1 MYINLFVF
9 LIEASYLSNEQFW
22 MDFSTE
28 YIDIK
33 LLRMMMQTFYN
44 LVQLTSQL
52 KDLMQII
59 GVYCINTI
67 LHLTKVIKISL
78 NIN

>member
-1 MYINLFVF
+1 
-9 LIEASYLSNEQFW
+9 

-28 YIDIK
+28 YVDIK

-44 LVQLTSQL
+44 VVQLTSQL

-59 GVYCINTI
+59 GE
-67 LHLTKVIKISL
+67 
-78 NIN
+78 